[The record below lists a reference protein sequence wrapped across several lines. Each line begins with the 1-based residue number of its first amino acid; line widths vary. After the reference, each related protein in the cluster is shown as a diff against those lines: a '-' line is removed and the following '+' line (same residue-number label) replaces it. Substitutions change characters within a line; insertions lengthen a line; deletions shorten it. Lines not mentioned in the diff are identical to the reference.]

1 MSKQPPQRDRLSPY
15 LSFTR
20 QEWCDF
26 RQNTPLTLTESDLEK
41 LHGQTEVV
49 SLKEVEEIYLPL
61 SRLLSFYVTATQGLH
76 QATSR
81 FLGKPEPKVPYIIGV
96 AGSVA
101 VGKSTTSRV
110 LKALLSRWPNH
121 PRVEII
127 TTDGFLLPNIEL
139 ERLSILLRK
148 GFPESYNTA
157 PLLDALNAIK
167 SGKPNVNV
175 PIYSHHTYDILPD
188 QYETVNQPDIVIL
201 EGLNILQTGSRKA
214 GSEKI
219 FVSDFFDFSIFV
231 DADNDI
237 IKKWYIN
244 RVMNF
249 YDSSFQQPTSYF
261 HFLTKKSRSE
271 VEKFAERVWNETN
284 ELNLIENILPFKDR
298 ARLILK
304 KGENHCVERVY
315 LRKL

>member
-1 MSKQPPQRDRLSPY
+1 M
-15 LSFTR
+15 
-20 QEWCDF
+20 
-26 RQNTPLTLTESDLEK
+26 
-41 LHGQTEVV
+41 
-49 SLKEVEEIYLPL
+49 
-61 SRLLSFYVTATQGLH
+61 
-76 QATSR
+76 
-81 FLGKPEPKVPYIIGV
+81 
-96 AGSVA
+96 
-101 VGKSTTSRV
+101 
-110 LKALLSRWPNH
+110 
-121 PRVEII
+121 
-127 TTDGFLLPNIEL
+127 
-139 ERLSILLRK
+139 SILLRK